1 MKAVKNKKDFKRF
14 GKLSTP
20 VSNDEILSNIDS
32 LVVKGAS
39 CRIFG
44 SKMLTEQKGID
55 NLQKICMRLNGLL
68 LDFKLNGNV
77 GGPVALKSCQLYDA
91 MIYKFGQSNRHQK
104 FWKSMLQI
112 YGQLKHVN
120 KKDKNLIER
129 IAKFVECMEKS
140 DYKYKPT
147 KFSVSFMGASILE
160 RIVKLDRIR
169 MLCFKA
175 VDSCLGYI
183 ERRHFLTFNLMC
195 VAIASDVASESLKH
209 IVHLKAGYDTLA
221 KWFHRA
227 DEMLPLSSSVLHLR
241 SVSIS
246 KRRGISEN
254 VKLDKIQTILEIL
267 NYKEGEP
274 PENEIADTQNIKRV
288 FLPGNSSK
296 LLFLLLLF
304 LSLLPNGGIKN
315 DMLIQTTLRMSRTVI
330 QNAMKEIHVNCRDT
344 NQPYLRTKDVFR
356 QAVPDDKLKWDVP
369 FLEYSPVDYTA
380 NTVLQNT
387 KTWADPENPCECSFN
402 SFDSTHGVNRKS
414 YVTEYQLDENGR
426 PLNPMGRT
434 GLRGRGTLGKWGP
447 NHAADAIVSRMVNG
461 TLQFVGISRSD
472 NGEWA
477 IPGGMV
483 DRGENQAR
491 VTAIREFIEEALNS
505 KVNSDLEEFWK
516 HGGQIYQG
524 YVDDQRNTDNSWME
538 TTAFNFHDSSNT
550 LDDVTFEAGDD
561 ATEVK
566 WMTVEP
572 GLKVTACHRPFIHL
586 LAQKFGIDL
595 Q

>member
-1 MKAVKNKKDFKRF
+1 MKTVKDTKNTKHF

-32 LVVKGAS
+32 LIVKGAS

-44 SKMLTEQKGID
+44 SKMVTEQKGID
-55 NLQKICMRLNGLL
+55 NLQKICMRLNGLM

-129 IAKFVECMEKS
+129 IARFVKCMEKS

-147 KFSVSFMGASILE
+147 KFSVSFLGASILE

-169 MLCFKA
+169 MLCFKT

-209 IVHLKAGYDTLA
+209 IEHLKGGYDTLA

-241 SVSIS
+241 SISVSD
-246 KRRGISEN
+246 RRGISEK

-274 PENEIADTQNIKRV
+274 PENENGDMQNNAIKEMH
-288 FLPGNSSK
+288 
-296 LLFLLLLF
+296 
-304 LSLLPNGGIKN
+304 I
-315 DMLIQTTLRMSRTVI
+315 
-330 QNAMKEIHVNCRDT
+330 NCRDT

-356 QAVPDDKLKWDVP
+356 QPVPDDKLKWVVP
-369 FLEYSPVDYTA
+369 FSEYAPVDYTA
-380 NTVLQNT
+380 KTVLQNT

-402 SFDSTHGVNRKS
+402 SFDSTHSVNRKS

-461 TLQFVGISRSD
+461 KLQFVGISRSD

-483 DRGENQAR
+483 DKGEDQAR

-505 KVNSDLEEFWK
+505 KVNSELEEFWK
-516 HGGQIYQG
+516 HGEQIYQG

-538 TTAFNFHDSSNT
+538 TTAFNFHDASNT

-572 GLKVTACHRPFIHL
+572 GVKVTACHRPFIHL

-595 Q
+595 